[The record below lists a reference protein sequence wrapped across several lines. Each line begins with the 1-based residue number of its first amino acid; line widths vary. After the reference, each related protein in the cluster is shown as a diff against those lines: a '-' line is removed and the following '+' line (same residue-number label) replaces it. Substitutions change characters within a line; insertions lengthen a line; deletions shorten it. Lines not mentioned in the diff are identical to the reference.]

1 MELTLTRSRYT
12 TSLPSFSLKTVR
24 PPHRCEFP
32 TPSLSLFKVLQIP
45 WTGCGV
51 SLRCFTHPDVC
62 FRCYYLP
69 KNYETRRDTRASS
82 DEEVEE
88 PGFRWI
94 SNRVG
99 EESYLGPF
107 DVDVDF
113 LSFLFFFRDIGRC
126 TRFFRSHYVTW
137 NTMATCRM
145 NNIFSETIYILFFFF
160 FSISQCV
167 IRRICSVC
175 RHRCTYSRWKKSLYM
190 GEEKKIDNATIENGE
205 RYKRNF
211 LIECYFKRMKWTLN
225 IILEYISNI
234 FNSYKNIKAFQMKIR
249 TLANFIKRY
258 NGFFYIYSIII
269 YKK

>member
-113 LSFLFFFRDIGRC
+113 LSFLFFFFATSVDVRDFSVRI
-126 TRFFRSHYVTW
+126 TW
-137 NTMATCRM
+137 R
-145 NNIFSETIYILFFFF
+145 ETQWPRVEWIIYFLKRYTSFF
-160 FSISQCV
+160 FSSFPFLNASYEGYV
-167 IRRICSVC
+167 PFADTDVRTVGGRNL
-175 RHRCTYSRWKKSLYM
+175 CTWGRKKRSIAQRSKM
-190 GEEKKIDNATIENGE
+190 VKDIKG
-205 RYKRNF
+205 
-211 LIECYFKRMKWTLN
+211 
-225 IILEYISNI
+225 I
-234 FNSYKNIKAFQMKIR
+234 FW
-249 TLANFIKRY
+249 
-258 NGFFYIYSIII
+258 
-269 YKK
+269 